1 MKIRHEVWSVDAEVA
16 KSTEEYVSFLEGKGF
31 TFGNDAIGFIY
42 FGKRYTDAS
51 DILVNAA
58 IELTLKVQK
67 NFDGSFYISFLDRLQ
82 KNRGCL
88 NKSDFVTGSPI
99 FIGLFKKTPVSPVSF
114 S

>member
-1 MKIRHEVWSVDAEVA
+1 MKYGVDAEVA
-16 KSTEEYVSFLEGKGF
+16 KSTEEYVNFLEGKGF

-67 NFDGSFYISFLDRLQ
+67 NFDGRLLYFLFGKL
-82 KNRGCL
+82 
-88 NKSDFVTGSPI
+88 
-99 FIGLFKKTPVSPVSF
+99 KTKWH
-114 S
+114 

>member
-1 MKIRHEVWSVDAEVA
+1 MNFGVDAEVV
-16 KSTEEYVSFLEGKGF
+16 KSTEEYVRFLEGKGF

-67 NFDGSFYISFLDRLQ
+67 NFDGSFYISFLENLKQNGIETRNGAISFAMDQ
-82 KNRGCL
+82 
-88 NKSDFVTGSPI
+88 
-99 FIGLFKKTPVSPVSF
+99 GLLK
-114 S
+114 

>member
-1 MKIRHEVWSVDAEVA
+1 MKYGVDEQVA

-67 NFDGSFYISFLDRLQ
+67 NFDGSFYISFLENLKQNGIETR
-82 KNRGCL
+82 
-88 NKSDFVTGSPI
+88 SAA
-99 FIGLFKKTPVSPVSF
+99 VSF
-114 S
+114 AKEHGLLK